1 MTMDISM
8 QLVEQQCSRYLTTF
22 ANCLDKFPETWHID
36 CERQKVKLAKCA
48 ESEPIIV
55 KIKTECQQQFR
66 DYERCMNSNPVHPE
80 YCLEDYMA
88 FNSCAEQHVG
98 QKKAT
103 FQAPTISE
111 QQNSQR

>member
-1 MTMDISM
+1 MINLFSAVLEKTLYPSVILFSA
-8 QLVEQQCSRYLTTF
+8 LVYCR
-22 ANCLDKFPETWHID
+22 
-36 CERQKVKLAKCA
+36 
-48 ESEPIIV
+48 PIIV

-98 QKKAT
+98 QKSESG
-103 FQAPTISE
+103 ISSLLVL
-111 QQNSQR
+111 SQYLFIELYV